1 MILTLILTLKV
12 SVILIADSFGEARQI
27 LVNGC
32 NSAVRLRP
40 QINANELFSG
50 NKDSIIRLRL
60 SASFTQTYTDKGCSR
75 NTYDTVELYQ
85 SCGVE
90 KPVQLLPLLIS
101 KPDIFIQNV
110 EREVTSKGK

>member
-101 KPDIFIQNV
+101 KPDVFIQNV